1 MAEGEAV
8 EFAVTLSGAVGSD
21 VALGWSTADGT
32 ATAGEDYTAV
42 ASGTVTVTAGT
53 TSATFAVTTLA
64 DLLAE
69 GNEMFTVTLVA
80 SGVLPAGVSLGTATA
95 TGTIADDDP
104 IEASVAA
111 DAGTVTEGMAAEF
124 TVTLTSAT
132 STAAVVVSYTVGGTA
147 TSGTDYTAPTPATLT
162 IDAGA
167 KTGTIS
173 IPTVDDGV
181 LDHGETLTVTL
192 SSATTMAGTATVDA
206 TAATTA
212 IADPGMVTVSV
223 AAGSVA
229 EGEAVE
235 FAVTLSG
242 AVGSDVALGWSTADG
257 TATAGE
263 DYTAVASGTVTV
275 TAGTTSATFAV
286 TTLADLLAEGNEM
299 FTVTLV
305 ASGVLPAG
313 VSLGTATAT
322 GTIAD
327 DDPIEASVAAD
338 AGTVT
343 EGMAAEFT
351 VTLTSATSTAAVVV
365 SYTVGGTATSGTDY
379 TAPTPATLTIDAG
392 AKTGTISIPTVDD
405 GVLDHGETLTV
416 TLSSATTMAGTA
428 TVDATAA
435 TTAIADPGMVT
446 VSVAAD
452 AATVA
457 EGTAAQFTVTLSG
470 AVGSDVALGWS
481 TADGTATA
489 GEDYTAVAS
498 GTVTVTAGTTS
509 ATFAVTTLADLLAEG
524 NEMFTV
530 TLVASG
536 VLPAGVSLG
545 TATAT
550 GTIADD
556 DPIEASV
563 AADAGTVTE
572 GMAAEF
578 TVTLTNATSTAAV
591 VVSYTVGGTATSGT
605 DYTAPTPAT
614 LTIDAG
620 AKTGTISI
628 PTVDDGVL
636 DHGETLTVTLSSA
649 TTMAGTATV
658 DATAATTAIAD
669 PGMVTVSVA
678 ADAATVA
685 EGTAA
690 QFTVTLS
697 GAVGSDV
704 ALGWSTA
711 DGTATAGEDYT
722 AVASGTVTVTAG
734 TTSAT
739 FAVTTLAD
747 LLAEGNEMFTVTL
760 VASGVLPAGVSLGTA
775 TATGTIADDDPI
787 EASVAA
793 DAGTVTEGMAAEFT
807 VTLTSATSTAAVVV
821 SYTVGGTATS
831 GTDYTAPTPATL
843 TIDAGAKTGTIS
855 IPTVDDGVLDHGETL
870 TVTLSSATTM
880 AGTATVDATA
890 ATTAIAD
897 PGMVTVSVAAD
908 AATVAEG
915 TAAQFTVTLSG
926 AVGSDVALGWSTADG
941 TATAGED
948 YTAVASGTVTVTA
961 GTTSATFA
969 VTTLAD
975 LLAEGNE
982 MFTVTLVASGVL
994 PAGVSLG
1001 TATATGTIADD
1012 DPIEASVAADAGTVT
1027 EGMAAEFTVTL
1038 TSATSTAAVVVSY
1051 TVGGTATSGT
1061 DYTAPTPATLTI
1073 DAGAKT
1079 GTISIPT
1086 VDDGVLDHGETLTV
1100 TLSSATTMAGTATVD
1115 ATAATTAIADPGMVT
1130 VSVAADAATVAEGT
1144 AAQFTVTLS
1153 GAVGSD
1159 VALGWST
1166 ADGTATAGEDYTA
1179 VASGTVTVAAGTTSA
1194 TFAVTTLEDTLAESN
1209 ETFSVALATPGSGLP
1224 AGVSLGTAAATG
1236 TIADDEQLAVSVAAV
1251 AQSVEEGQT
1260 AEFTVTLAG
1269 ATSTVPVVVSYMV
1282 GGTATAGT
1290 DHTAPATPATL
1301 TIEAGESS
1309 ATIGIDT
1316 IADGVPDPGET
1327 LVVTLIGA
1335 RTTMGFVTVDASAA
1349 SATTTIADAGTATV
1363 SMAVAS
1369 AAEGATA
1376 QFGLMTGVL
1385 VADVVGAR
1393 LEAGAG
1399 SDVQVGGMALRSGAA
1414 GLAPEGP
1421 GPAGT
1426 GLGLR
1431 DPAWPDRSPERSR
1444 SMSARDLLLGSSF
1457 RASAGGEPGGRAWT
1471 AWAQVAANGFESD
1484 AHGVRMD
1491 GDVTSGFLGLDA
1503 STGRWRAGAALSFG
1517 TGEGTFAVAETPD
1530 VTSVEGTVESTLTS
1544 VYPYARARLSER
1556 VSMWGIVGYGQ
1567 GTLTVSEESVAGTNR
1582 YRTRTGMRMGA
1593 LGVRG
1598 TVLSAAETGGLELGL
1613 RSDALLLRMSSKAV
1627 EGMAASE
1634 ADVSRVRLL
1643 VDASRAFEIEKGG
1656 TLTPSFDVGVRHD
1669 GGDAQTGTG
1678 LEVGA
1683 GLRWAGGG
1691 ITIEGAVRGLVVHE
1705 ESDYGEWGAS
1715 GSVRIDP
1722 RASGR
1727 GWSLTVAPAWGNAS
1741 GASERMWS
1749 ARDAS
1754 EFAPGADFEPEGR
1767 LESELGYGFRGPGG
1781 LGVVTPYEGLTL
1793 SNGGS
1798 RRLRAGARWD
1808 IAPGTSLGFEGSREE
1823 GRGGARPVNALTLR
1837 AELRF

>member
-1 MAEGEAV
+1 M
-8 EFAVTLSGAVGSD
+8 
-21 VALGWSTADGT
+21 
-32 ATAGEDYTAV
+32 
-42 ASGTVTVTAGT
+42 
-53 TSATFAVTTLA
+53 
-64 DLLAE
+64 
-69 GNEMFTVTLVA
+69 
-80 SGVLPAGVSLGTATA
+80 
-95 TGTIADDDP
+95 
-104 IEASVAA
+104 
-111 DAGTVTEGMAAEF
+111 
-124 TVTLTSAT
+124 
-132 STAAVVVSYTVGGTA
+132 
-147 TSGTDYTAPTPATLT
+147 
-162 IDAGA
+162 
-167 KTGTIS
+167 
-173 IPTVDDGV
+173 
-181 LDHGETLTVTL
+181 
-192 SSATTMAGTATVDA
+192 
-206 TAATTA
+206 
-212 IADPGMVTVSV
+212 
-223 AAGSVA
+223 
-229 EGEAVE
+229 
-235 FAVTLSG
+235 
-242 AVGSDVALGWSTADG
+242 
-257 TATAGE
+257 
-263 DYTAVASGTVTV
+263 
-275 TAGTTSATFAV
+275 
-286 TTLADLLAEGNEM
+286 
-299 FTVTLV
+299 
-305 ASGVLPAG
+305 
-313 VSLGTATAT
+313 
-322 GTIAD
+322 
-327 DDPIEASVAAD
+327 
-338 AGTVT
+338 
-343 EGMAAEFT
+343 
-351 VTLTSATSTAAVVV
+351 
-365 SYTVGGTATSGTDY
+365 
-379 TAPTPATLTIDAG
+379 
-392 AKTGTISIPTVDD
+392 
-405 GVLDHGETLTV
+405 
-416 TLSSATTMAGTA
+416 
-428 TVDATAA
+428 
-435 TTAIADPGMVT
+435 
-446 VSVAAD
+446 
-452 AATVA
+452 
-457 EGTAAQFTVTLSG
+457 
-470 AVGSDVALGWS
+470 
-481 TADGTATA
+481 
-489 GEDYTAVAS
+489 
-498 GTVTVTAGTTS
+498 
-509 ATFAVTTLADLLAEG
+509 
-524 NEMFTV
+524 
-530 TLVASG
+530 
-536 VLPAGVSLG
+536 
-545 TATAT
+545 
-550 GTIADD
+550 
-556 DPIEASV
+556 
-563 AADAGTVTE
+563 
-572 GMAAEF
+572 
-578 TVTLTNATSTAAV
+578 
-591 VVSYTVGGTATSGT
+591 
-605 DYTAPTPAT
+605 
-614 LTIDAG
+614 
-620 AKTGTISI
+620 
-628 PTVDDGVL
+628 
-636 DHGETLTVTLSSA
+636 
-649 TTMAGTATV
+649 
-658 DATAATTAIAD
+658 
-669 PGMVTVSVA
+669 
-678 ADAATVA
+678 
-685 EGTAA
+685 
-690 QFTVTLS
+690 
-697 GAVGSDV
+697 
-704 ALGWSTA
+704 
-711 DGTATAGEDYT
+711 
-722 AVASGTVTVTAG
+722 
-734 TTSAT
+734 
-739 FAVTTLAD
+739 
-747 LLAEGNEMFTVTL
+747 
-760 VASGVLPAGVSLGTA
+760 
-775 TATGTIADDDPI
+775 
-787 EASVAA
+787 
-793 DAGTVTEGMAAEFT
+793 
-807 VTLTSATSTAAVVV
+807 
-821 SYTVGGTATS
+821 
-831 GTDYTAPTPATL
+831 
-843 TIDAGAKTGTIS
+843 
-855 IPTVDDGVLDHGETL
+855 
-870 TVTLSSATTM
+870 
-880 AGTATVDATA
+880 
-890 ATTAIAD
+890 
-897 PGMVTVSVAAD
+897 
-908 AATVAEG
+908 
-915 TAAQFTVTLSG
+915 
-926 AVGSDVALGWSTADG
+926 
-941 TATAGED
+941 
-948 YTAVASGTVTVTA
+948 
-961 GTTSATFA
+961 
-969 VTTLAD
+969 
-975 LLAEGNE
+975 
-982 MFTVTLVASGVL
+982 
-994 PAGVSLG
+994 
-1001 TATATGTIADD
+1001 
-1012 DPIEASVAADAGTVT
+1012 
-1027 EGMAAEFTVTL
+1027 
-1038 TSATSTAAVVVSY
+1038 
-1051 TVGGTATSGT
+1051 
-1061 DYTAPTPATLTI
+1061 
-1073 DAGAKT
+1073 
-1079 GTISIPT
+1079 
-1086 VDDGVLDHGETLTV
+1086 
-1100 TLSSATTMAGTATVD
+1100 
-1115 ATAATTAIADPGMVT
+1115 
-1130 VSVAADAATVAEGT
+1130 
-1144 AAQFTVTLS
+1144 
-1153 GAVGSD
+1153 
-1159 VALGWST
+1159 
-1166 ADGTATAGEDYTA
+1166 
-1179 VASGTVTVAAGTTSA
+1179 
-1194 TFAVTTLEDTLAESN
+1194 
-1209 ETFSVALATPGSGLP
+1209 
-1224 AGVSLGTAAATG
+1224 
-1236 TIADDEQLAVSVAAV
+1236 
-1251 AQSVEEGQT
+1251 
-1260 AEFTVTLAG
+1260 
-1269 ATSTVPVVVSYMV
+1269 PVVVSYMV